1 MTKNG
6 KYLETVTFC
15 HSLVLSSNE
24 ERVNGG
30 FTWRVNGRLQIF
42 TAKFKLVF
50 MSPSV
55 V

>member
-6 KYLETVTFC
+6 KYLETVTFY
-15 HSLVLSSNE
+15 HSLVLSCNE

-42 TAKFKLVF
+42 TAKLKLVF
-50 MSPSV
+50 ILPSV
-55 V
+55 L